1 MQALNPEKALN
12 CYGNAKVMTI
22 LVSLAEKTFKL
33 IHWKRLSDQIVNLG
47 NNFSYPLMLSRVL
60 NKLYSDQSETTN
72 FKTWIQSK
80 HGFDAIDSSANE
92 ILSKLFFWIV
102 ISESVSEKRCA

>member
-1 MQALNPEKALN
+1 LQALNPEKALN

-60 NKLYSDQSETTN
+60 NKEIN
-72 FKTWIQSK
+72 FIVINRKLQILK
-80 HGFDAIDSSANE
+80 HGSNQNMDSMPLIPVQMKFYQNY
-92 ILSKLFFWIV
+92 FFGL
-102 ISESVSEKRCA
+102 